1 LLFGTI
7 LGAILLAGLLA
18 FMANAHTDGDD
29 PATPSYGEERTLPQV
44 VKGVTLK
51 DAYNFAGEAL
61 PMDNFDVR
69 ERLERELLRNAYF
82 HSNTLLIIKRTKRYF
97 PVIERILREEGLPED
112 LKYLAVAES
121 DLEMVTSPAGARGL
135 WQFMPAVA
143 RQYGLEVNN
152 EVDER
157 YHAEKSTR
165 AVVNFLKNYYNQF
178 GTWHYVAAAYNMGEG
193 NMRKFQKAQ
202 TPDSYFDLNINQET
216 MRYLFRI
223 VAIKEIIENPTAFGF
238 YVNKE
243 DYYPTLDKF
252 EERAETQSIPDLAV
266 YARQRG
272 TSYRMLKVYNP
283 WLIDDNL
290 PISQGNSYSIRV
302 PK

>member
-1 LLFGTI
+1 MRNLLFGTI

-18 FMANAHTDGDD
+18 FMANADTDQ
-29 PATPSYGEERTLPQV
+29 PASTPNYGEERTLPQV

-82 HSNTLLIIKRTKRYF
+82 HSNTVLIIKRTKRYF
-97 PVIERILREEGLPED
+97 PLIEQILKEEGLPED

-165 AVVNFLKNYYNQF
+165 AAAKFLRGYYRQF
-178 GTWHYVAAAYNMGEG
+178 STWQYVAAAYNMGEG

-202 TPDSYFDLNINQET
+202 TPESYFDLNINQET

-223 VAIKEIIENPTAFGF
+223 VAIKEIIENPTSFGF
-238 YVNKE
+238 YVDKK
-243 DYYPTLDKF
+243 DFYPALDDF
-252 EERAETQSIPDLAV
+252 EERAETEIDPRPGGLCAAARHLLPDAEGV
-266 YARQRG
+266 
-272 TSYRMLKVYNP
+272 
-283 WLIDDNL
+283 
-290 PISQGNSYSIRV
+290 
-302 PK
+302 